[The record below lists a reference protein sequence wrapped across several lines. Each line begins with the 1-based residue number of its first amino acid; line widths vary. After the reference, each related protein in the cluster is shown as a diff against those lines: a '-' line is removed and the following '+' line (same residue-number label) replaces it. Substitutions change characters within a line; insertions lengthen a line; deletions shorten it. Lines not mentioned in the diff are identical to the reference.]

1 MILTSPGLSKS
12 ANIKNLKIRI
22 VNARRPKM
30 RCEGDA
36 STPSNVSGAPS
47 HGAKPSSSM
56 SSISIFWVRG
66 HLALGAPLTEM
77 YGKIQKHFNTINL
90 MYLFLRFET
99 ESFLIFMQAV
109 FWQSFSS
116 NAYHLLLKRTTRPQH
131 MRPANVKFFIFC
143 CICFLLSRV
152 VPNHFLVVSRL
163 QNHDKQ

>member
-1 MILTSPGLSKS
+1 MILTSLGLSKS
-12 ANIKNLKIRI
+12 ANIQNLKIRI
-22 VNARRPKM
+22 VDARSAKM

-36 STPSNVSGAPS
+36 STPSNVSWVPS

-77 YGKIQKHFNTINL
+77 CGEIQKHFKTINL
-90 MYLFLRFET
+90 MYVFLRFET

-116 NAYHLLLKRTTRPQH
+116 NASHLLLDRTTRPQR
-131 MRPANVKFFIFC
+131 MRPSNGAR
-143 CICFLLSRV
+143 LS
-152 VPNHFLVVSRL
+152 SAM
-163 QNHDKQ
+163 